1 MAQPPP
7 DTAMVAE
14 VEALLAAGLVF
25 QAYEAASASLE
36 RSPESISLRV
46 LRALALARTGAV
58 REAVHQ
64 LGPRLDAI
72 VAAERG
78 GDLARVID
86 VYREA
91 WRQSGTASML
101 IEAARLARLMA
112 GRERGTWTTARAA
125 ALTWLAGQPD
135 QARELA
141 RAARGCG
148 RRSGLWDE
156 AGLLVAGVIGGGAPP
171 ERLVAVARATVEGAG
186 ADYAPLVALRQLLT
200 ELSAA
205 GLSVPEPVLVRLA
218 PPAVI
223 VFTGHD
229 LDRPGQD
236 QPRLTA
242 ARLPALRAELDRRL
256 ERLRARIGY
265 VSPSAGANLLFVEAM
280 LDRGGEVNLILPFA
294 REDFVRHCV
303 AFAGP
308 AWVERF
314 ERAVARSGQVSYA
327 SEGPYLGHDLL
338 FRYGNQILHGLATLR
353 AQFLSTAPHLLA
365 VWDCEEGSLAGDAAD
380 FIDQWGDIAR
390 LSIIDLS
397 ELPET
402 GSPEPT
408 AEGATMAEVAPV
420 RPERELRAMLFADIL
435 GFGRLT
441 DAHIP
446 AFLDLIERLRAGLEE
461 RFRPELVNSWGD
473 ALFVVMEE
481 ASQLAAFALELRDLV
496 QRFGTADHGFPDDL
510 AVRISLHAGPVYRT
524 EDPFT
529 RRTNFWGSDINRA
542 ARLEPVTVPGQVYA
556 TQPFVALLTSEQ
568 SVAASEARQTGQGY
582 VAPFVCEYVGLLPLA
597 KNFGAEPV
605 YHVRARRME
614 AA

>member
-1 MAQPPP
+1 
-7 DTAMVAE
+7 MVAE

-25 QAYEAASASLE
+25 QAYETASAGLE
-36 RSPESISLRV
+36 RAPESTSLRI
-46 LRALALARTGAV
+46 LRALALVRTGAV
-58 REAVHQ
+58 REAVDQ
-64 LGPRLDAI
+64 LGGRLDAI
-72 VAAERG
+72 VATERG
-78 GDLARVID
+78 GDLAGIVD
-86 VYREA
+86 VYQEA

-101 IEAARLARLMA
+101 VEAARFARLVA
-112 GRERGTWTTARAA
+112 GRQRGTWPAARAA
-125 ALTWLAGQPD
+125 ALTWLAGQPQ

-141 RAARGCG
+141 SMARTCG
-148 RRSGLWDE
+148 RQHGIWDE
-156 AGLLVAGVIGGGAPP
+156 AGLLVAGAIVGIPP
-171 ERLVAVARATVEGAG
+171 ERLVSAARATAEAAG

-200 ELSAA
+200 ELAAA
-205 GLSVPEPVLVRLA
+205 GLPIPEPVLA
-218 PPAVI
+218 PLRPPTVV

-229 LDRPGQD
+229 LDRPGQA

-242 ARLPALRAELDRRL
+242 ARLPALRAELDLRL

-280 LDRGGEVNLILPFA
+280 LDRGAEVSLVLPFA

-303 AFAGP
+303 AFAGA
-308 AWVERF
+308 AWVKRF
-314 ERAVARSGQVSYA
+314 ERAVARSAQVSYA

-353 AQFLSTAPHLLA
+353 ARFLGTAPHLLA

-390 LSIIDLS
+390 LSIVDLS

-402 GSPEPT
+402 GGPDPPVEAGTMPEL
-408 AEGATMAEVAPV
+408 APV
-420 RPERELRAMLFADIL
+420 RPARELRAMLFADIL

-446 AFLDLIERLRAGLEE
+446 AFLDLIERLRAGLED

-473 ALFVVMEE
+473 ALFVVMDE
-481 ASQLAAFALELRDLV
+481 ASPLAAFALALRDLV
-496 QRFGTADHGFPDDL
+496 QCFGASDHGFPGDL
-510 AVRISLHAGPVYRT
+510 AVRISLHAGPVYRMQ
-524 EDPFT
+524 DPFT

-568 SVAASEARQTGQGY
+568 SVAASEARQTGRSY

-605 YHVRARRME
+605 YHVRARCVQ